1 MTNGQAAVEDVQW
14 DDEADLVVLG
24 SGGAGLSGAITAAV
38 EGSSVIM
45 LEKTSFIGGTT
56 AMSGGG
62 YWIPANHHM
71 ARAGVDDSREEA
83 LEYLRACAGATTDDD
98 ILVNLVDTALE
109 MTRFMEEKAGMSIP
123 RPWPKVGPTADY
135 RGWLPGGKHGGR
147 TLYPDKFAVSD
158 LGEWGPSLR
167 IGSPWVFDRLEYY
180 AQSMHLNPPPTVGT
194 AAPAPACAY
203 ERARAVPEGPVE
215 FVGNGTALV
224 GDLLKVALSFGVR
237 PIIESPGEEL
247 VVADGRVVGVKARRN
262 GQPFLVRANR
272 GVLMATGGYAWN
284 EELKKIWMKRPL
296 INSCEIVENQ
306 GDGHLMGMAIGAQ
319 MSNLGDA
326 WWFPQTYSAPIVD
339 GKPSMVGSRDD
350 RSLPHSIIVNGR
362 GKRFVDEV
370 VNYYDFGEAFG
381 EKAGATPRNLPA
393 WLIFDQQ
400 AVERYVLYSMKV
412 AGLGGTEWL
421 HQSDTVEG
429 LAAQIGID
437 PDGLVAEI
445 DRFNR
450 FAATG
455 VDLDFHRGENMWD
468 LSWGDPSIG
477 PNPCLA
483 SVAKAPFYAVE
494 LFPGALATCGGL
506 RVNARAQ
513 VLSALPPGDAIPG
526 LYAAGNCSSGLT
538 AGAYPGAGATIGA
551 GMTFGY
557 IAGKR
562 VASGEDL

>member
-1 MTNGQAAVEDVQW
+1 MTTGHEAVEDIHW

-24 SGGAGLSGAITAAV
+24 SGGAGLAGAITAAV
-38 EGSSVIM
+38 EGSSVIL
-45 LEKTSFIGGTT
+45 LEKTEFIGGTT

-71 ARAGVDDSREEA
+71 ARAGVEDSREEA
-83 LEYLRACAGATTDDD
+83 LEYLRACAGSTTDDD
-98 ILVNLVDTALE
+98 ILVNLVDVALE
-109 MTRFMEEKAGMSIP
+109 MTHFMEEKAGMATP
-123 RPWPKVGPTADY
+123 RPWPKVGPTSDY
-135 RGWLPGGKHGGR
+135 RGWLPGAKHGGR

-167 IGSPWVFDRLEYY
+167 IGSPWTFDRLEYY
-180 AQSMHLNPPPTVGT
+180 AQSMHLNPPPPATD
-194 AAPAPACAY
+194 APAA
-203 ERARAVPEGPVE
+203 AVTPGPVE
-215 FVGNGTALV
+215 YVGNGTSLV

-237 PIIESPGEEL
+237 PIVECPAEEL
-247 VVADGRVVGVKARRN
+247 IVSDGRVVGVKARR
-262 GQPFLVRANR
+262 GGHPFTVRATR

-339 GKPSMVGSRDD
+339 GKPHMVGSRDD
-350 RSLPHSIIVNGR
+350 RSLPHSLIVNGR
-362 GKRFVDEV
+362 GRRFVDEV

-381 EKAGATPRNLPA
+381 EKTGATARNVPA
-393 WLIFDQQ
+393 WLIFDQA
-400 AVERYVLYSMKV
+400 AVERYFLFSMKV
-412 AGLGGTEWL
+412 SGLGGTEWL

-437 PDGLVAEI
+437 PAELADEI
-445 DRFNR
+445 GRFNG
-450 FAATG
+450 FCETG
-455 VDLDFHRGENMWD
+455 IDLDFHRGENMWD
-468 LSWGDPSIG
+468 QSWGDPDVG
-477 PNPCLA
+477 PNTCLA
-483 SVAKAPFYAVE
+483 SVAQAPYYAVE

-506 RVNARAQ
+506 RVNAKAQ
-513 VLSALPPGDAIPG
+513 VLSALPPGNPIPG

-557 IAGKR
+557 IAAKR

>member
-1 MTNGQAAVEDVQW
+1 MATGQGSVEELPW

-24 SGGAGLSGAITAAV
+24 SGGAGLAGAITAAV
-38 EGSSVIM
+38 EGSSVIL
-45 LEKTSFIGGTT
+45 LEKTEFIGGTT

-71 ARAGVDDSREEA
+71 ARAGVEDSREEA
-83 LEYLRACAGATTDDD
+83 LEYLRACAGPTTDDD
-98 ILVNLVDTALE
+98 ILVNLVDTAQE
-109 MTRFMEEKAGMSIP
+109 MAHFLEEKAGMATP
-123 RPWPKVGPTADY
+123 RPWPKVGPTSDY
-135 RGWLPGGKHGGR
+135 RGWLPGAKHGGR

-180 AQSMHLNPPPTVGT
+180 AQSMHLNPPPPATD
-194 AAPAPACAY
+194 APAPAVA
-203 ERARAVPEGPVE
+203 PGPVE
-215 FVGNGTALV
+215 YVGNGTSLV
-224 GDLLKVALSFGVR
+224 GDLLKMALSFGVR
-237 PIIESPGEEL
+237 PIIECPAEEL
-247 VVADGRVVGVKARRN
+247 VVSEGRVVGVTARRN
-262 GQPFLVRANR
+262 GQPFTVRARR

-339 GKPSMVGSRDD
+339 GKPHMVGSRDD
-350 RSLPHSIIVNGR
+350 RSLPHSLIVNGR
-362 GKRFVDEV
+362 GRRFVDEV

-381 EKAGATPRNLPA
+381 EKTGATARNVPA
-393 WLIFDQQ
+393 WLIFDQA
-400 AVERYVLYSMKV
+400 AVERYFLFSMKV
-412 AGLGGTEWL
+412 TGLGGTPWL
-421 HQSDTVEG
+421 HQSDTLEG
-429 LAAQIGID
+429 LAAQIGVD
-437 PDGLVAEI
+437 AAELTDEI
-445 DRFNR
+445 GRFNG
-450 FAATG
+450 FCETG

-468 LSWGDPSIG
+468 QSWGDPRVG
-477 PNPCLA
+477 PNTCLA
-483 SVAKAPFYAVE
+483 SVAKAPYYAVE

-506 RVNARAQ
+506 RVNAQAQ
-513 VLSALPPGDAIPG
+513 VLSALPPGNPIPG

-557 IAGKR
+557 IAAKR
-562 VASGEDL
+562 VAAGEDL